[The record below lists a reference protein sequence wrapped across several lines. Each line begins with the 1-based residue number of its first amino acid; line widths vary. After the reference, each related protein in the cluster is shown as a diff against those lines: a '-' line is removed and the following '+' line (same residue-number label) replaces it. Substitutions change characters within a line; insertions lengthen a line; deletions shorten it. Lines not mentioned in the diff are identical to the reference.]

1 MSAQASPALHALG
14 PRSPATGFGT
24 NFRETGRDAATR
36 RLAALSVGLGL
47 ALAVVL
53 APPAALAADYNP
65 RGHASAT
72 TDQRAHTQMQ
82 HGGAVIRINDHEGT
96 RTRRIPLSIGKSI
109 IIDLPRDAKEVFV
122 ANPAIANAIVRSTR
136 KIFLIGQADGATSV
150 FVFGEDGRQLATL
163 EVTVGRDLG
172 DLRDTLRHSFPRTSI
187 DVQPAGDSIIL
198 TGKVNSASEAQKAV
212 DIAEAFVGAGN
223 GDLSGRGAVIN
234 SLTIEE
240 QDQVMLRVA
249 VVEISRT
256 VLKQLGIQT
265 NAGWSTSANPLPSNL
280 RFNTTGGGT
289 TLSGGFGGSG
299 FDVNVTLNAMENAGL
314 SRTLAEP
321 TLVTVSGEGASFMAG
336 GEIPI
341 LQPCAPGATNC
352 VPSVSF
358 KPFGI
363 NLAFTPVVLSENRI
377 SLRVA
382 TEVSELDFETGARV
396 GNGTIPGMRVRK
408 SETSVELPSG
418 AVMMTAG
425 LISSQTIQGIGG
437 TPGLMNIPILGALFR
452 SRDYQRRETELMI
465 MVTPYI
471 AQPMQPSEAA
481 RPDDGFVEAF
491 DPQAVLLGRL
501 NQIYGTAGASNPE
514 RGVRGR
520 FGFIAD

>member
-1 MSAQASPALHALG
+1 MSAQASSAQHALG
-14 PRSPATGFGT
+14 QRCLATGCEAA
-24 NFRETGRDAATR
+24 FRETGREGAMP
-36 RLAALSVGLGL
+36 RLA

-53 APPAALAADYNP
+53 GLTLATVQPHSAALAADYKAQ
-65 RGHASAT
+65 GHDSAS
-72 TDQRAHTQMQ
+72 TDRRTHALAHSD
-82 HGGAVIRINDHEGT
+82 GAVIRINDHEGT
-96 RTRRIPLSIGKSI
+96 RTRRIPLSIGKSL
-109 IIDLPRDAKEVFV
+109 IIDLPRDAEEVFV

-172 DLRDTLRHSFPRTSI
+172 DLRDTLRESFPRTSI

-198 TGKVNSASEAQKAV
+198 TGSVNSASEAQKAV
-212 DIAEAFVGAGN
+212 DIAEAFVGAGD

-256 VLKQLGIQT
+256 VLKELGIQT
-265 NAGWSTSANPLPSNL
+265 NAGWSTSMNPLPSNL
-280 RFNTTGGGT
+280 RFDTTGGGT
-289 TLSGGFGGSG
+289 SLSGGFGGSG
-299 FDVNVTLNAMENAGL
+299 FDIDVTLNAMENAGL

-341 LQPCAPGATNC
+341 LQPCPSGATNC
-352 VPSVSF
+352 TPSVNF

-382 TEVSELDFETGARV
+382 TEVSELDFETGARI
-396 GNGTIPGMRVRK
+396 GSGTIPGMRVRK

-437 TPGLMNIPILGALFR
+437 TPGLMNIPVLGALFR

-471 AQPMQPSEAA
+471 AEPMQPSEAA

>member
-14 PRSPATGFGT
+14 RRSPATGCGT
-24 NFRETGRDAATR
+24 PSRENGRNTATR
-36 RLAALSVGLGL
+36 RLAALSAALGL
-47 ALAVVL
+47 SLAIVH

-65 RGHASAT
+65 RAHA
-72 TDQRAHTQMQ
+72 QM
-82 HGGAVIRINDHEGT
+82 HNDGAVIRINDHEGT

-122 ANPAIANAIVRSTR
+122 ANPGIANAIVRSTR

-172 DLRDTLRHSFPRTSI
+172 DLRDTLRQSFPRASI

-198 TGKVNSASEAQKAV
+198 TGQVNSASEAQKAV
-212 DIAEAFVGAGN
+212 DIAEAFVGSGN

-234 SLTIEE
+234 SLTIQE

-249 VVEISRT
+249 VVEVSRT
-256 VLKQLGIQT
+256 VMKQLGIRT
-265 NAGWSTSANPLPSNL
+265 NASWSTSGLTSPSQFSFTND
-280 RFNTTGGGT
+280 GGT
-289 TLSGGFGGSG
+289 QIRGGFGGSG
-299 FDVNVTLNAMENAGL
+299 FNIDVVLNAMEEAGM

-341 LQPCAPGATNC
+341 LQPCPPGAANC
-352 VPSVSF
+352 VPSVNF

-363 NLAFTPVVLSENRI
+363 NLNFTPVVLSGNRI

-382 TEVSELDFETGARV
+382 TEVSELDYETGETV
-396 GNGTIPGMRVRK
+396 GTGRIPGMRVRR

-425 LISSQTIQGIGG
+425 LISSNTRQAIGG
-437 TPGLMNIPILGALFR
+437 TPGLMNLPILGALFR
-452 SRDYQRRETELMI
+452 SRDYQRQETELMI

-471 AQPMQPSEAA
+471 AQPMEPAEAR
-481 RPDDGFVEAF
+481 RPDDGFIESF